1 MARTKLT
8 DKQKKKIIADYIEN
22 ENIRETARIN
32 NVDKMTVKR
41 LIDSNY
47 DEDLIKKAT
56 QKKQENTL
64 STLEYMD
71 KQHETK
77 KRIIDKLLKSIEIK
91 SENTDMFTN
100 VKDLATAYGIILDKE
115 LKLLEVKSK
124 KIENAQLGKVEEL
137 LEKIEKGAKNE

>member
-1 MARTKLT
+1 
-8 DKQKKKIIADYIEN
+8 
-22 ENIRETARIN
+22 
-32 NVDKMTVKR
+32 MTVKR

>member
-124 KIENAQLGKVEEL
+124 RIENAQLGKVEEL